1 MAEPVEEPGG
11 ESAKRLRALAHPLRW
26 KLLDLIHS
34 EGTATVSRCSEVLGE
49 SVATCSYHL
58 SILGKYGY
66 LEQIRDQPGRERP
79 WRWVGH
85 GQTLGPQ
92 GTDPEDQLASE
103 AAIAAFLD
111 HELERMKARQTPRS
125 KEPAEWSAAT
135 AFMGSTMW
143 VTAQELQDVMH
154 ELRAVLERFDERSDD
169 PAQRPEGAREA
180 RVFFSTSVRPE
191 Q

>member
-1 MAEPVEEPGG
+1 MAEPTDEPRS

-34 EGTATVSRCSEVLGE
+34 EGTATVSRCAEVLGE

-66 LEQIRDQPGRERP
+66 LEQLRDQPGRERP
-79 WRWVGH
+79 WRWIGD

-125 KEPAEWSAAT
+125 TESAEWAAAS

-143 VTAQELQDVMH
+143 VTAAELEAIMR
-154 ELRAVLERFDERSDD
+154 ELRAVLMRFDERSGD
-169 PAQRPEGAREA
+169 PGLRPDGAREA
-180 RVFFSTSVRPE
+180 RVFFSTSVRPRS
-191 Q
+191 